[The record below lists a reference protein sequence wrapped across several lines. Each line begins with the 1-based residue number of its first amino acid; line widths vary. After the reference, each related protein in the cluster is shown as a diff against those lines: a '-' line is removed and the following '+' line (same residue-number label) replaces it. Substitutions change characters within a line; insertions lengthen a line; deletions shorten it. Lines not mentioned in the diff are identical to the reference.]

1 MDIYQQI
8 LRGYK
13 LPFQVIPELIPRCS
27 NHINFVHPE
36 WGKEPDG
43 IVDDLDPTEDGEA
56 SEETHRSSDEAKLG
70 FQGHLLVLFHFVV
83 GGDVKEDL
91 DEVDLG
97 FICWG

>member
-36 WGKEPDG
+36 CDEELDG
-43 IVDDLDPTEDGEA
+43 VVDDLDPAEDGEA

-70 FQGHLLVLFHFVV
+70 FQGHLLVLLHLVV
-83 GGDVKEDL
+83 G
-91 DEVDLG
+91 
-97 FICWG
+97 